1 MADIDY
7 ETLADRITR
16 SFASGG
22 GAKDSTLQAILSATV
37 KAHNLDARSIKDTEK
52 SLGQTARTSS
62 TASDSMRD
70 LAISAGGAA
79 AGTKSAFSEILKGF
93 TGARAEVED
102 QSYELASFGKNLRAT
117 AADISRS
124 WTHAF
129 SDTTMDPITRASDTF
144 SRSISLATQGVGL
157 LGGQI
162 SKVIPG
168 AMGKG
173 VSLFVQGA
181 TKLAG
186 AGLQAANQ
194 ILAQEMQ
201 STVKA
206 MATFNDMGAT
216 FGGGM
221 MEMRT
226 MALDS
231 GLSLQQFGSIIKEN
245 QQEVLGFGGTIADG
259 SLKVSRTMEQLAT
272 NTGSSGRS
280 LREEL
285 LNMGVSVE
293 EQGKIAISYMANQR
307 ALNGAAATRIMSEKE
322 IASGVRKYSEDLRI
336 LSEQTGKDAKAV
348 ADRARQ
354 ESMRA
359 SLMGSLTKKEQDS
372 LQAGL
377 RGMET
382 LPEAAKDSFKTALM
396 QELAG
401 GTITDPLVA
410 GNQEYMAYV
419 KEAASRIRQG
429 GETVQNDQLKSSARL
444 AQTVAK
450 QNEAGASIGNF
461 ADKARLFGT
470 NVDAFTAK
478 QADAAN
484 GFIEAS
490 TRLTEEGVDKSK
502 KALAESAN
510 TTEKTQTA
518 FTQMQISAADFNKNL
533 GHIATNLLPT
543 YSSLLKGTNEIM
555 TSAMG
560 SLQQVVTGNMK
571 LSSMLSDG
579 MTRFL
584 KDNFG
589 SKPAAAGEANRT
601 TAERRAKGGPV
612 LPNSPYLIGENGP
625 ELFVPDVPGTVVAQA
640 MVSSMQASQQKAMAS
655 NKQPDVLESLPSLV
669 SEALNTVF
677 EGPNGFASVMA
688 SVKNQLSDNNDKQL
702 GVMAE
707 QIAKLNDLVTAMQDN
722 VRASENIAN
731 VLG

>member
-7 ETLADRITR
+7 DALADRITR
-16 SFASGG
+16 SFANGG
-22 GAKDSTLQAILSATV
+22 GAKDSTLQSILNATV

-52 SLGQTARTSS
+52 SLDQTARTSS

-93 TGARAEVED
+93 TGARAGVED
-102 QSYELASFGKNLRAT
+102 QSYELQDFGRNLRTT
-117 AADISRS
+117 AADIAKS

-129 SDTTMDPITRASDTF
+129 NDTAMDPITRASDTF
-144 SRSISLATQGVGL
+144 SRTISLAGQGIGL
-157 LGGQI
+157 LGKNI
-162 SKVIPG
+162 DKVIPG
-168 AMGKG
+168 QLGKG

-181 TKLAG
+181 TKLGTAG
-186 AGLQAANQ
+186 FQAANQ

-206 MATFNDMGAT
+206 MATFNDMGAS

-231 GLSLQQFGSIIKEN
+231 GLSLQQFGGIIKEN
-245 QQEVLGFGGTIADG
+245 REAVLGFGGTIADG
-259 SLKVSRTMEQLAT
+259 SLKVSRTMEQLSA
-272 NTGSSGRS
+272 NTGKSGQS
-280 LREEL
+280 LSAEL
-285 LNMGVSVE
+285 LNMGISLE

-307 ALNGAAATRIMSEKE
+307 SLTSTTEIRGRSEKD
-322 IASGVRKYSEDLRI
+322 IALKTRQYAEDLKI
-336 LSEQTGKDAKAV
+336 LSEFTGKDAKAV
-348 ADRARQ
+348 AERARQ

-359 SLMGSLTKKEQDS
+359 AIMSSLTTEQREG

-382 LPEAAKDSFKTALM
+382 VPEAIRDNFKTALM
-396 QELAG
+396 QQLSG
-401 GTITDPLVA
+401 GAITDPLIA
-410 GNQEYMAYV
+410 GNEEYMKYV
-419 KEAASRIRQG
+419 KEAAARIQQG
-429 GETVQNDQLKSSARL
+429 GENIQTDQMRSTARL
-444 AQTVAK
+444 AKTVAE
-450 QNEAGASIGNF
+450 QNKLGDGIGT
-461 ADKARLFGT
+461 AVDKARLFGA
-470 NVDAFTAK
+470 NLGEAGK

-484 GFIEAS
+484 ALGALANDI
-490 TRLTEEGVDKSK
+490 TEEGIIKSK
-502 KALAESAN
+502 KSIDESASN
-510 TTEKTQTA
+510 TEKTQKA
-518 FTQMQISAADFNKNL
+518 FTDMQLSAADFNKSL

-584 KDNFG
+584 RENFG
-589 SKPAAAGEANRT
+589 SKPAAGEPNRNA
-601 TAERRAKGGPV
+601 AERRARGGPV

-625 ELFVPDVPGTVVAQA
+625 ELFVPDVPGAVVANA

-655 NKQPDVLESLPSLV
+655 NKQPDVLEALPTLV
-669 SEALNTVF
+669 SDALNTVF
-677 EGPNGFASVMA
+677 EGPNGFASVMN
-688 SVKNQLSDNNDKQL
+688 SVKNQLSENNDKQL

-707 QIAKLNDLVTAMQDN
+707 QISKLNDLVTAMQDN

>member
-7 ETLADRITR
+7 EVLAEKITR
-16 SFASGG
+16 AFGNG
-22 GAKDSTLQAILSATV
+22 GAARDSTLQSILAATA
-37 KAHNLDARSIKDTEK
+37 KAHNLDARSIRETEK
-52 SLGQTARTSS
+52 SLGLTARTSS

-79 AGTKSAFSEILKGF
+79 AGTKGAFSEILKGF
-93 TGARAEVED
+93 TGARSLVED
-102 QSYELASFGKNLRAT
+102 QSYELQDFGRNLRTT
-117 AADISRS
+117 AADISKS

-129 SDTTMDPITRASDTF
+129 NDTAMDPITRASDTF
-144 SRSISLATQGVGL
+144 SKTIGLAGQGLGL
-157 LGGQI
+157 LGKNI
-162 SKVIPG
+162 DKVIPG
-168 AMGKG
+168 PLGKG

-181 TKLAG
+181 TKLGTAG
-186 AGLQAANQ
+186 FQAANQ

-201 STVKA
+201 STAKA
-206 MATFNDMGAT
+206 MATFNDMGAS

-231 GLSLQQFGSIIKEN
+231 GLSLQQFGGIIKEN
-245 QQEVLGFGGTIADG
+245 RDEVLGFGGTIADG
-259 SLKVSRTMEQLAT
+259 SLKVSRTMEQLAV
-272 NTGSSGRS
+272 NTGKSGRS

-307 ALNGAAATRIMSEKE
+307 ALNGVAATRIMNERD
-322 IASGVRKYSEDLRI
+322 IAAGVRQYAVDLKV
-336 LSEQTGKDAKAV
+336 LSEQTGKDAKAIV
-348 ADRARQ
+348 EKNRT

-359 SLMGSLTKKEQDS
+359 AAYQTMTADQQESLTKT
-372 LQAGL
+372 LN
-377 RGMET
+377 GMET
-382 LPEAAKDSFKTALM
+382 VPEAIREQFKRAYM
-396 QELAG
+396 QKATTGIVTES
-401 GTITDPLVA
+401 LVA
-410 GNQEYMAYV
+410 GNQMYMDYINEAYERN
-419 KEAASRIRQG
+419 KKGGDRIQD
-429 GETVQNDQLKSSARL
+429 EQMKSTVRL
-444 AQTVAK
+444 AKLAADTKNSVGFYADRNRLLGVEQG
-450 QNEAGASIGNF
+450 EF
-461 ADKARLFGT
+461 ANKS
-470 NVDAFTAK
+470 
-478 QADAAN
+478 ADALN
-484 GFIEAS
+484 GFIQLS
-490 TRLTEEGVDKSK
+490 TKGTEEGIDKSRK
-502 KALAESAN
+502 SADEVSK
-510 TTEKTQTA
+510 TTEKTQVA
-518 FTQMQISAADFNKNL
+518 FSQMQIAAADFNKNL

-589 SKPAAAGEANRT
+589 SKPAATGEANRN

-625 ELFVPDVPGTVVAQA
+625 ELFVPDVPGAVVANA
-640 MVSSMQASQQKAMAS
+640 MVSSMQASQQKAMSA
-655 NKQPDVLESLPSLV
+655 NKQPDVLETLPALV
-669 SEALNTVF
+669 SEALNSVF

-688 SVKNQLSDNNDKQL
+688 SVKNQLSDDSSKQL
-702 GVMAE
+702 GAMQE
-707 QIAKLNDLVTAMQDN
+707 QIVKLNDLVTAMQDN

-731 VLG
+731 VLA